1 MTTPSV
7 ASARRWGNSGRLD
20 PVAALVAPRLQ
31 LTPATTEQLMRGR
44 AAVNLR
50 CAEIIRG
57 FRELDDQVRLMRFC
71 SPIDAA
77 RAGLTRPTWCAELVQ
92 ADVRED
98 AAEDVARSALLVA
111 PTRDHARAFIR
122 QSQAERAAALQLE
135 QAVAA
140 HWELA

>member
-1 MTTPSV
+1 MTTSV
-7 ASARRWGNSGRLD
+7 ASPHRWGNNGRLD
-20 PVAALVAPRLQ
+20 PVAALAAPRLQ

-50 CAEIIRG
+50 CAEIVRA
-57 FRELDDQVRLMRFC
+57 FLELGDHVRLARFL

-77 RAGLTRPTWCAELVQ
+77 RAGLERPRYCAGLVQ
-92 ADVRED
+92 DAAEED

-111 PTRDHARAFIR
+111 PTIEHARDFIR
-122 QSQAERAAALQLE
+122 KSQAERAAALRLE

-140 HWELA
+140 QWELA